1 MTWNLTAMLCLIWA
15 LTLLYGEMLA
25 FRLPSLFTCS
35 WPHLS
40 SKMNG
45 VQYPDN
51 FVKVA
56 VLADPQLMDRTSLSV
71 APKSLAL
78 EIAQFYTDVFM
89 RRAFLASVLPFE
101 PDVILFLGD
110 YFDGGPDLSDEEWQE
125 SLSRLRHIF
134 DLDTLDSVKNIKVY
148 HLPGNH
154 DVGYSA
160 SHSHKPQVFR
170 RYENVFGT
178 RNYRFKVG
186 GLDFIAIDAQTL
198 DGHPQRDLTSATW
211 NFVQNVSMDSS
222 LTPRVLLTHIP
233 LYRKNGTYC
242 GPHRSSKII
251 NQRVRRDDLD
261 EDILYQNYVSEE
273 KTKSILDSVGPVFVL
288 SGHDHDQCTVAHTSK
303 YGPVTEQTLGTISWQ
318 QGNLYP
324 SFMLLSAWNHSFPNA
339 TIGKDAVL
347 THLCFLPVQTYIYI
361 WYLCQFVL
369 TLLLGLFWPTSGVS
383 ILARVDC
390 MGYIRSVINC
400 SIFKGSKEKVDEENC
415 EYDMVWDAEGSMHLV
430 KRTIKAAVS
439 SNEKGTTERGN
450 AVMRSAAK
458 KQLMQDMDVL
468 MPSDV
473 SVHVPIDASLKIASR
488 PNKSKAN
495 MAIRRVFRTLRVITV
510 VAAVNLPI
518 YMFLLFKDWIDK

>member
-15 LTLLYGEMLA
+15 LTLLYGEMFA
-25 FRLPSLFTCS
+25 FWLPSVFTCS

-40 SKMNG
+40 SKIKR
-45 VQYPDN
+45 VEYPDD

-78 EIAQFYTDVFM
+78 EIAQFYTDVYM

-110 YFDGGPDLSDEEWQE
+110 YFDGGPYLSDEEWQE

-134 DLDTLDSVKNIKVY
+134 DLDTLDSVKHIKVY

-160 SHSHKPQVFR
+160 LHSHMPQVFS

-198 DGHPQRDLTSATW
+198 DGHPQRDSTSATW
-211 NFVQNVSMDSS
+211 NFVKNVSMDSS
-222 LTPRVLLTHIP
+222 SVPRVLLSHIP
-233 LYRKNGTYC
+233 LYRRSDTSC
-242 GPHRSSKII
+242 GPYRSSNTI
-251 NQRVRRDDLD
+251 NQRVRRDDLG
-261 EDILYQNYVSEE
+261 EDILYQNYISEE
-273 KTKSILDSVGPVFVL
+273 KTESLLDSVRPVFVL
-288 SGHDHDQCTVAHTSK
+288 SGHDHDQCTVTHTSK

-347 THLCFLPVQTYIYI
+347 THLCFLPLQTHIYI

-369 TLLLGLFWPTSGVS
+369 TLLLALFWPTSGVS
-383 ILARVDC
+383 ILGHVDFT
-390 MGYIRSVINC
+390 GYIRSVINC
-400 SIFKGSKEKVDEENC
+400 NIFKGSKEKVDEENC

-430 KRTIKAAVS
+430 KRMIKAAVS
-439 SNEKGTTERGN
+439 SNENGATERGN

-458 KQLMQDMDVL
+458 KQLMQDTDVL

-473 SVHVPIDASLKIASR
+473 SVHVPTDTSTKIAPR

-495 MAIRRVFRTLRVITV
+495 MAIRRIIRTIRVITV

-518 YMFLLFKDWIDK
+518 YMILLFKDWIDK

>member
-25 FRLPSLFTCS
+25 FRLPSLFSCS

-40 SKMNG
+40 SQMNG
-45 VQYPDN
+45 VLYPDD

-71 APKSLAL
+71 APNSLAL

-89 RRAFLASVLPFE
+89 RRAFLSSVLPFE

-134 DLDTLDSVKNIKVY
+134 DLDTLDSVKHIKVY
-148 HLPGNH
+148 HMPGNH

-160 SHSHKPQVFR
+160 FHSRIPQVFR
-170 RYENVFGT
+170 RYENAFGT

-211 NFVQNVSMDSS
+211 NFVQNVSTDSS
-222 LTPRVLLTHIP
+222 STPRVLLTHIP
-233 LYRKNGTYC
+233 LYRKNGTSC
-242 GPHRSSKII
+242 GPNRSSQII
-251 NQRVRRDDLD
+251 DQRVRRDDLD
-261 EDILYQNYVSEE
+261 EDILYQNYITEE
-273 KTKSILDSVGPVFVL
+273 KTETLLDSLRPVLVL

-347 THLCFLPVQTYIYI
+347 TQLCFLPVQTYIYI

-369 TLLLGLFWPTSGVS
+369 TLLLALFWPTSGVS
-383 ILARVDC
+383 ILTHVDC
-390 MGYIRSVINC
+390 MVYVRSLNFN
-400 SIFKGSKEKVDEENC
+400 IFKGSKEKVDEENC

-430 KRTIKAAVS
+430 KRTVKAVVS
-439 SNEKGTTERGN
+439 SNEKGTAERGN
-450 AVMRSAAK
+450 AVMRLAAK
-458 KQLMQDMDVL
+458 KQLIQDEDVL
-468 MPSDV
+468 IPSDA
-473 SVHVPIDASLKIASR
+473 SVYVPIDASTKIASR
-488 PNKSKAN
+488 PNKSKTD
-495 MAIRRVFRTLRVITV
+495 MAIRRIFRTLRVITV